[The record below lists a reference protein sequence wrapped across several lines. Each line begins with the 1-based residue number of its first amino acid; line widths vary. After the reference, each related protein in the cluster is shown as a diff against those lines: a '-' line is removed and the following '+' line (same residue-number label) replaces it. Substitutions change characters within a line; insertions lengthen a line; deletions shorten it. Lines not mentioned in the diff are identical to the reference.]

1 MLTLA
6 FFLLVEMIKSHTL
19 AVLLIASPLA
29 LGIFTGCTKEK
40 AAEPV
45 LTTGSFALELDPV
58 VGSAPLV
65 LNAQTYTKSD
75 GQTFTV
81 SKFKFLLSNVK
92 LTRADGS
99 SYAVPDGYYLINA
112 DDDKTFRFVIDKVPL
127 GDYTILSFLVGVDP
141 AHNNGTFQ
149 SGMLNHSNDLYW
161 EWSNEYVFLKMAGTS
176 PQAGPGR
183 ALTFD
188 IGGNSAA
195 RTVTPAFGTNV
206 LPVREGHV
214 PEIHIYVN
222 VQALFESATPANR
235 INFTNTYSVESGS
248 PWAPVMADN
257 LTAGMFTTGHVHPN

>member
-1 MLTLA
+1 MMKPYSFA
-6 FFLLVEMIKSHTL
+6 ALLVALLL
-19 AVLLIASPLA
+19 AWSVL
-29 LGIFTGCTKEK
+29 TGCTKEK
-40 AAEPV
+40 AADPV
-45 LTTGSFALELDPV
+45 PTTGSFALELDPV

-65 LNAQTYTKSD
+65 LNAQTYAKSD

-81 SKFKFLLSNVK
+81 SKFEFLLSNVK

-112 DDDKTFRFVIDKVPL
+112 NDDKTFRFVINKVPL
-127 GDYTILSFLVGVDP
+127 GDYTSLSILVGVDP

-149 SGMLNHSNDLYW
+149 SGMLNHSNDLYR
-161 EWSNEYVFLKMAGTS
+161 EWSSEYVFLKMAGTS

-188 IGGNSAA
+188 IGGTSAA

-214 PEIHIYVN
+214 PEVHIYVN
-222 VQALFESATPANR
+222 VQALFESATPAKR
-235 INFTNTYSVESGS
+235 INFTSTYSVESGS